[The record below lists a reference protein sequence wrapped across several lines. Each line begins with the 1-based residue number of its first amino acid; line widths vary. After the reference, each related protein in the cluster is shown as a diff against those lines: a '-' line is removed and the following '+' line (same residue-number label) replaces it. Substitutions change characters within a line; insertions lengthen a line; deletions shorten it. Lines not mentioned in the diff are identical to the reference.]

1 MNLILNSISPLLQT
15 KLRNSII
22 TQTLVWNFLRWVQ
35 EFRLNTMRMEFLST
49 SCGGTSS
56 VMVRR
61 STFWYDSI
69 QGNTK
74 NSPAKIYH
82 DKRWSLIYQC
92 YKIKLI
98 AVSTT
103 ILHIFSVVF
112 VVKLFPDTYII
123 SVYYNRT
130 CEIMYISSEW
140 YTHYKCRRIIQCSYD
155 WINITGFS
163 LKIKHIA

>member
-1 MNLILNSISPLLQT
+1 
-15 KLRNSII
+15 
-22 TQTLVWNFLRWVQ
+22 
-35 EFRLNTMRMEFLST
+35 MEFLST

-123 SVYYNRT
+123 SVFYNTT
-130 CEIMYISSEW
+130 CEKMYIFSEW

-155 WINITGFS
+155 WIKMTGFS
-163 LKIKHIA
+163 FENKGYCLAFEPVNKSILELYLIPANKSRLSIVYNKLERICVNL

>member
-1 MNLILNSISPLLQT
+1 M
-15 KLRNSII
+15 K
-22 TQTLVWNFLRWVQ
+22 VFLRWVQ

-103 ILHIFSVVF
+103 ILHISSVISI
-112 VVKLFPDTYII
+112 VKLFPDTYII
-123 SVYYNRT
+123 STFYNNNMWKNVYFQWM
-130 CEIMYISSEW
+130 I
-140 YTHYKCRRIIQCSYD
+140 YTLQVSKNNTMQLWLNKND
-155 WINITGFS
+155 WIFHR
-163 LKIKHIA
+163 K

>member
-1 MNLILNSISPLLQT
+1 MFFRTARIYKSYSWFNITSFANKTQKFHYYTNISV
-15 KLRNSII
+15 KF
-22 TQTLVWNFLRWVQ
+22 FLRWVQ

-82 DKRWSLIYQC
+82 DKRWSLNYQC

-123 SVYYNRT
+123 SV
-130 CEIMYISSEW
+130 
-140 YTHYKCRRIIQCSYD
+140 
-155 WINITGFS
+155 
-163 LKIKHIA
+163 